1 MFDRTVGQQ
10 DIMTTEI
17 DSLTIKDFESRY
29 GVARSNIYN
38 RIDGL
43 KKKGY
48 AMEPEKQ
55 NGKSVFNADQISLM
69 DSLDLVLK
77 EGGSIA
83 DFPAANGAVEL
94 SHRPTG
100 QVEKSYRTQDTRQDN
115 GSIMLFGGMIDAIA
129 GKVADILSIR
139 QQETSPQIPSSPP
152 ADPLANIRALQE
164 VCDQGWLLSS
174 SQLAP
179 LLGLKTLHGKEFERF
194 GFKFVKVGKN
204 GLEAAWRVEKL

>member
-1 MFDRTVGQQ
+1 
-10 DIMTTEI
+10 MTTQI

-48 AMEPEKQ
+48 PMEPEKQ
-55 NGKSVFNADQISLM
+55 NGKSVFNADQIALM
-69 DSLDLVLK
+69 DSLDSVLK
-77 EGGSIA
+77 DGGSIA
-83 DFPAANGAVEL
+83 DFPAAHGAVEV

-100 QVEKSYRTQDTRQDN
+100 QVEKSYRTQDNKNDG
-115 GSIMLFGGMIDAIA
+115 GSMVLFAGMIDAIA

-139 QQETSPQIPSSPP
+139 QQESPSQFSASPP

-179 LLGLKTLHGKEFERF
+179 LIGLKSLHGKEFERF

>member
-1 MFDRTVGQQ
+1 
-10 DIMTTEI
+10 MTTEI

-29 GVARSNIYN
+29 GVTRSNIYN

-55 NGKSVFNADQISLM
+55 GGKSVFNADQIALM
-69 DSLDLVLK
+69 DALDVALK
-77 EGGSIA
+77 DGKSIA
-83 DFPAANGAVEL
+83 DFSAAPGASDL

-100 QVEKSYRTQDTRQDN
+100 QVEKSYRTQDSRNDS
-115 GSIMLFGGMIDAIA
+115 GSMMLFAGMIDAIA

-139 QQETSPQIPSSPP
+139 QQETSPQIPASPL

-204 GLEAAWRVEKL
+204 GVESAWKVEKL

>member
-1 MFDRTVGQQ
+1 
-10 DIMTTEI
+10 MTTQI
-17 DSLTIKDFESRY
+17 DSLTIKDFEARS
-29 GVARSNIYN
+29 GVTRSNIYN

-55 NGKSVFNADQISLM
+55 NGKSVFNADQIALM
-69 DSLDLVLK
+69 DSLDSVLK
-77 EGGSIA
+77 DGGSIA
-83 DFPAANGAVEL
+83 EFPAAHGSIEL

-100 QVEKSYRTQDTRQDN
+100 QAEKSYRTQDTKQDS

-139 QQETSPQIPSSPP
+139 QQETSPQLPSPPP
-152 ADPLANIRALQE
+152 ADPLANLKALQE
-164 VCDQGWLLSS
+164 ACDQGWLLSS

-179 LLGLKTLHGKEFERF
+179 LVGLKKLPGRSLSDLGLSS
-194 GFKFVKVGKN
+194 
-204 GLEAAWRVEKL
+204 